1 MAQHYVP
8 MCCEARLKLAVAGQS
23 EQEREGSLK
32 RLWRKVV
39 RNAKHHSKGR
49 AGRRT
54 YLSE

>member
-8 MCCEARLKLAVAGQS
+8 MCCEARLKLAAAGQS

-39 RNAKHHSKGR
+39 DYAKHHSKGR

-54 YLSE
+54 DLSE